1 MFALLIRGRPE
12 VQSPETMWKYE
23 IQDFCLVS
31 IYKYIHTNTK
41 MYTTII
47 YVYNY
52 KMDICDNVLGI
63 KNTRMSGLNK

>member
-1 MFALLIRGRPE
+1 
-12 VQSPETMWKYE
+12 
-23 IQDFCLVS
+23 
-31 IYKYIHTNTK
+31 

-63 KNTRMSGLNK
+63 KNTRMSGLNKQFILHTWRLEAPDKCPMVR